1 MSPYKRKHTHTPH
14 TPHNT
19 LYSLPHR
26 YLPAKLWSPRFDS
39 TFFTATVGEPSAN
52 PSKVPGVLYYP
63 IRVRCGK
70 TEWLAERRYSEFLP
84 LVQGELKRAS
94 GRRGGGGSDEAG
106 RLEAAAAATAAVRAA
121 LPPKG
126 YCKAPTPSFL
136 VHRREGLQEVLSQLL
151 SMEGSS
157 RAQDVRK
164 FLELDQGEDL
174 SLPFSPGPPSRA

>member
-1 MSPYKRKHTHTPH
+1 MFRAAPSRAFSL
-14 TPHNT
+14 NT
-19 LYSLPHR
+19 WTVCAPIFLYSFCSVSSVAIP
-26 YLPAKLWSPRFDS
+26 
-39 TFFTATVGEPSAN
+39 T

-84 LVQGELKRAS
+84 LVHGELKRAS

-106 RLEAAAAATAAVRAA
+106 RLEAAAAAAAAVRAA

-157 RAQDVRK
+157 RAQDVQK